1 MAYEKPLP
9 KVNADTERFWEGC
22 RTHELRF
29 QQCSTCGHV
38 RFPPS
43 VLCPQCHARELT
55 WIAAGGTGKI
65 YTYAIYHVA
74 YYPGFLGEIPY
85 VVAVVELDEGPRMLT
100 NIVGAPRQTCT
111 VRCLSR
117 YSGRMSHLRSV
128 CPSSPRDCRNRE
140 TGGETFSYTGCRNPE
155 FTPLRRPAF
164 CQGLQRTA

>member
-9 KVNADTERFWEGC
+9 KVNADTERFWEGS

-29 QQCSTCGHV
+29 QRCGSCGHV

-43 VLCPQCHARELT
+43 VLCPQCHARDMT
-55 WIAAGGTGKI
+55 WITAAGTGKI

-100 NIVGAPRQTCT
+100 NIVG
-111 VRCLSR
+111 
-117 YSGRMSHLRSV
+117 
-128 CPSSPRDCRNRE
+128 CPPSDVYCEMPVQVSWEDV
-140 TGGETFSYTGCRNPE
+140 TPE
-155 FTPLRRPAF
+155 ISLPKFTPRL
-164 CQGLQRTA
+164 